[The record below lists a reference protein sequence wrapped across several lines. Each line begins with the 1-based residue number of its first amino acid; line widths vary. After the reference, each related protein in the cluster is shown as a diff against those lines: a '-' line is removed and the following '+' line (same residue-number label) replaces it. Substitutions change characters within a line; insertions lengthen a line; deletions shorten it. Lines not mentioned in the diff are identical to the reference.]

1 MWLWRDR
8 EINLH
13 RGDFRALHSRDIDA
27 DAFET
32 DGSRERAQPVLGQAE
47 VQQRAKEHVAGNA
60 GRGFDDRDSLV
71 PAGPV
76 DATDSAM
83 DDYWRGRRAKDPD
96 LWVVELTVADGERF
110 VAETIGV
117 D

>member
-1 MWLWRDR
+1 
-8 EINLH
+8 
-13 RGDFRALHSRDIDA
+13 
-27 DAFET
+27 
-32 DGSRERAQPVLGQAE
+32 
-47 VQQRAKEHVAGNA
+47 
-60 GRGFDDRDSLV
+60 
-71 PAGPV
+71 
-76 DATDSAM
+76 M

>member
-1 MWLWRDR
+1 
-8 EINLH
+8 
-13 RGDFRALHSRDIDA
+13 
-27 DAFET
+27 
-32 DGSRERAQPVLGQAE
+32 
-47 VQQRAKEHVAGNA
+47 
-60 GRGFDDRDSLV
+60 LV

-83 DDYWRGRRAKDPD
+83 DDYWRGRRTKDPD